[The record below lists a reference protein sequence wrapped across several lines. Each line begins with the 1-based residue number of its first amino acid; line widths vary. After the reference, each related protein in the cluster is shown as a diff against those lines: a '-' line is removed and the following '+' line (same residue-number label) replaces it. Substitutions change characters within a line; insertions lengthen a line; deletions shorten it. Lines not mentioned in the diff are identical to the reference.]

1 MDFLNGC
8 AYLKEAEFVWGIW
21 GPYDDGLHI
30 SDIHIPT
37 CNSNSFSVACM
48 SVRVLSSE
56 GYIICVGIFTE
67 IVALLDAAQL
77 LNWIVS
83 LATPA
88 SKQGDVQTLVILM
101 IEWFDMVFRRITD
114 QTVIRDAC
122 GACEDSC
129 EEGDERRERVMLL
142 RRSGSEWEALRR

>member
-1 MDFLNGC
+1 MC
-8 AYLKEAEFVWGIW
+8 
-21 GPYDDGLHI
+21 
-30 SDIHIPT
+30 
-37 CNSNSFSVACM
+37 
-48 SVRVLSSE
+48 
-56 GYIICVGIFTE
+56 GYIYRDRCSFGCRSTPK
-67 IVALLDAAQL
+67 LDCQPCD
-77 LNWIVS
+77 
-83 LATPA
+83 PA

-142 RRSGSEWEALRR
+142 RRSGSEWEALHR